1 MKTAASLL
9 TLALVVPSA
18 LLAVAAAPLAPAG
31 PPPPPP
37 PMGGLPPGPAPL
49 PPLPLGPKP
58 PAPVPVVSKPAPQPP
73 PPGLAVA
80 KGGKFGLPFSILTD
94 SQKADFAAGKAEF
107 LNIET
112 VEGGLGPIFNDV
124 SCVACHFEGGAGGAS
139 RTLVTRFGRLTNG
152 VFDPLVELGGPL
164 LQRRAIAPAYLE
176 VVPREANVVA
186 RRITTPLFGAGL
198 VEAIADSTISA
209 YASVAKAD
217 GIKGRVALVTD
228 PVSNASRVGR
238 FGWKAQHASLDGFA
252 ADAYLNE
259 MGITSRY
266 FPNENAPNGNKA
278 LLAKADGV
286 LDPED
291 ALAAGAQKSDLNLA
305 ADYMRLLAP
314 VPKLAPTVSSTKGEA
329 VFAQVGCA
337 VCHVPSMKTGSSPVA
352 ALANQPVNLY
362 SDLLLHDMGR
372 LGDGIVQSP
381 ATANEMRTAPLW
393 GLRLRSLYLHDG
405 RASTLD
411 LAILAH
417 DGEAKAVRD
426 RYAKLPLASRQ
437 ALVVFLNSL

>member
-1 MKTAASLL
+1 
-9 TLALVVPSA
+9 
-18 LLAVAAAPLAPAG
+18 
-31 PPPPPP
+31 
-37 PMGGLPPGPAPL
+37 
-49 PPLPLGPKP
+49 
-58 PAPVPVVSKPAPQPP
+58 
-73 PPGLAVA
+73 VA
-80 KGGKFGLPFSILTD
+80 KGGKFGLPVVNLTD
-94 SQKADFAAGKAEF
+94 RQKADFTAGKAEF

-139 RTLVTRFGRLTNG
+139 RTFVTRFGRVTNG

-164 LQRRAIAPAYLE
+164 LQRRAIAPAFLE
-176 VVPREANVVA
+176 VVPREANVVVH
-186 RRITTPLFGAGL
+186 RMTTPLFGAGFM
-198 VEAIADSTISA
+198 EAIADETISA
-209 YASVAKAD
+209 YASVPKPD

-228 PVSNASRVGR
+228 PVSNTVRVGR
-238 FGWKAQHASLDGFA
+238 FGWKSQHATLDAFA

-259 MGITSRY
+259 MGVTSRY
-266 FPNENAPNGNKA
+266 FPHENAPNGNIN

-291 ALAAGAQKSDLNLA
+291 ALAPGEQKSDLNLA

-314 VPKLAPTVSSTKGEA
+314 IPKLPPTANTMRGEI
-329 VFAQVGCA
+329 VFSQVGCA
-337 VCHVPSMKTGSSPVA
+337 VCHVPSLKTGFSPVA
-352 ALANQPVNLY
+352 ALANQAANLY

-372 LGDGIVQSP
+372 LGDGIAQPP
-381 ATANEMRTAPLW
+381 AKANEMRTAPLW

-417 DGEAKAVRD
+417 DGEAKVVRD
-426 RYAKLPLASRQ
+426 RYSKMPLADRQ